1 MLQKTLESPFDCKE
15 VKPVNP
21 KGNQLWIYS
30 GRTVVE
36 TEAPIFVHLIQRA
49 DSLEKTLMLGKID
62 SKRRR
67 SQQMKR
73 QLDSITNS
81 MVMNFSKLW
90 EIVTDRWA
98 WCDIVH
104 RVAKNLTQLSDW
116 TTMLLF
122 TWLLLILLILSLSQ
136 NLC

>member
-1 MLQKTLESPFDCKE
+1 MLQKILESPFDCKE

-49 DSLEKTLMLGKID
+49 DSLEKTLMQGKIE

-67 SQQMKR
+67 WQQMKR

-81 MVMNFSKLW
+81 MVMNLSKLW
-90 EIVTDRWA
+90 DRGA

-104 RVAKNLTQLSDW
+104 RVAKDLTQLSDW

-122 TWLLLILLILSLSQ
+122 TWLLLILHILSLSQ
-136 NLC
+136 YLC